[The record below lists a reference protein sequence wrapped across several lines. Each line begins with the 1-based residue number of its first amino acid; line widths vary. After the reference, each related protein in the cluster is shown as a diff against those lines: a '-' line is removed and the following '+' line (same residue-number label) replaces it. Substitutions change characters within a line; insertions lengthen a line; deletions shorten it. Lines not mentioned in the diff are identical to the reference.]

1 MNRFVLLFVV
11 TVFVSKLS
19 FDVAFAGNSKLS
31 QSFKTFFRPLLHARQ
46 KRQTTNACLD
56 DFGKLQGEDYQT
68 CLGLF
73 GQIDNLASL
82 AKFCS
87 GGCSDKLVP
96 VFEALLKDCGAGA
109 GVSANTTIGLNIH
122 GKSVVQDF
130 TD

>member
-11 TVFVSKLS
+11 TVFFSKLS

-31 QSFKTFFRPLLHARQ
+31 ESFKTFFRPLLHARQ
-46 KRQTTNACLD
+46 KRQASNACLD

-73 GQIDNLASL
+73 GEMTSLSSL
-82 AKFCS
+82 AKYCS
-87 GGCSDKLVP
+87 SGCSDKLVP
-96 VFEALLKDCGAGA
+96 VFEALLKDCGSA
-109 GVSANTTIGLNIH
+109 GVSANTTIGLIIQ
-122 GKSVVQDF
+122 GKSVVKDF